1 MNVYYH
7 DKYNIDLGL
16 FSRLHPF
23 DGLKFSK
30 IFEAIR
36 KNPGFCIRQ
45 PVAPVSQ
52 TVIDAFAG
60 ELLRPLLNDKQYI
73 LGALELPFPPI
84 IPFSIIN
91 KKILLPMR
99 WAVQGTI
106 DAMRDALSGAAGWNL
121 AGGYHHASSDAAEG
135 FCVYNDIGIAHS
147 ELLKNRLIGEDDRL
161 LIVDVD
167 AHHGNGNAQTFMDN
181 GNVTIIDIF
190 NDDIYPRSP
199 STKKR
204 VDIAVPLH
212 TAATGDAYLR
222 ALNAALG
229 RIHGGYR
236 VALVIAGTDVLGS
249 DPLGG
254 FNLSIEDVVRR
265 DGMIF
270 ETLRNLSIP
279 AVFLGGGGYSK
290 ESVDATTKS
299 LSNLCRGQG
308 RAIKT

>member
-16 FSRLHPF
+16 FNRLHPF

-30 IFEAIR
+30 VFEAIR
-36 KNPGFCIRQ
+36 AKPWFCIRQ

-52 TVIDAFAG
+52 TVIEAFAG

-106 DAMRDALSGAAGWNL
+106 DAMRDALSGANGWNL
-121 AGGYHHASSDAAEG
+121 AGGYHHASSAAAEG
-135 FCVYNDIGIAHS
+135 FCVYNDIGIACS
-147 ELLKNRLIGEDDRL
+147 EHLKNSLIGKDDRL

-181 GNVTIIDIF
+181 GNVTILDIF

-204 VDIAVPLH
+204 VDIAVQLN
-212 TAATGDAYLR
+212 TAADGDTYLR
-222 ALNAALG
+222 ALDAALG
-229 RIHGGYR
+229 RIHDGYR
-236 VALVIAGTDVLGS
+236 VAFVIAGTDVLGS

-254 FNLSIEDVVRR
+254 LNLSIEDVVRR

-270 ETLRNLSIP
+270 ETLRSLSIP

-299 LSNLCRGQG
+299 LSNLCR
-308 RAIKT
+308 

>member
-16 FSRLHPF
+16 FNRLHPF

-36 KNPGFCIRQ
+36 KKPGICIRQ
-45 PVAPVSQ
+45 PAAPVSQ
-52 TVIDAFAG
+52 TIIDAFAG
-60 ELLRPLLNDKQYI
+60 ELFRPLLTNKQYI
-73 LGALELPFPPI
+73 LGALELPFPAI

-106 DAMRDALSGAAGWNL
+106 DAMRDALKGADGWNL

-135 FCVYNDIGIAHS
+135 FCVYNDIGIAYREH
-147 ELLKNRLIGEDDRL
+147 LKNRLIGKNDRL

-167 AHHGNGNAQTFMDN
+167 AHHGNGNAQTFMNN
-181 GNVTIIDIF
+181 GNVTILDIF

-204 VDIAVPLH
+204 VDIAVQLH
-212 TAATGDAYLR
+212 TAATGAAYLR
-222 ALNAALG
+222 TLDAALG
-229 RIHGGYR
+229 RILGEYR
-236 VALVIAGTDVLGS
+236 VAFVIAGTDVLGS

-265 DGMIF
+265 DRMIF
-270 ETLRNLSIP
+270 ETLRNLAIP

-290 ESVDATTKS
+290 DSVDATTIS
-299 LSNLCRGQG
+299 LSNLCHGRD